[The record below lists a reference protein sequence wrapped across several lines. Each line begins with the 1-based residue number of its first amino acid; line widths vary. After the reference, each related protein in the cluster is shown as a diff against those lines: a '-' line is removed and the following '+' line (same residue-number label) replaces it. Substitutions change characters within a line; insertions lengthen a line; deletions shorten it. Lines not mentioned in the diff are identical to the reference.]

1 MYSSI
6 QKKSPLVQ
14 KWPSFVLFSLLLE
27 KNRER
32 LYDCSRC
39 VVVYFHQKFYHK
51 VRSIVMSKHTELD
64 CRPLHLLF
72 HNELKYTYS
81 QKIHFGKKLIF
92 LKSFWVKVKYPG
104 YTLLG
109 WLHNYHKAFI
119 FYLDILKWNI
129 FSLKN
134 VNFSKQCL
142 VLPKWTFSH
151 VLVHSVFICWLCFQT
166 VGICR

>member
-39 VVVYFHQKFYHK
+39 VVYSVLYFHQKFYHK

-72 HNELKYTYS
+72 HNELKYS
-81 QKIHFGKKLIF
+81 QKNP
-92 LKSFWVKVKYPG
+92 FWQK
-104 YTLLG
+104 
-109 WLHNYHKAFI
+109 I
-119 FYLDILKWNI
+119 NI
-129 FSLKN
+129 FEIIFESKLKTQSLSTIIPETKFN
-134 VNFSKQCL
+134 ILSNSALSCL
-142 VLPKWTFSH
+142 GKWTFSPY
-151 VLVHSVFICWLCFQT
+151 LSS
-166 VGICR
+166 

>member
-72 HNELKYTYS
+72 HNELKYTQKNPFW
-81 QKIHFGKKLIF
+81 QKINVFEIIFESKLKIQ
-92 LKSFWVKVKYPG
+92 S
-104 YTLLG
+104 LG
-109 WLHNYHKAFI
+109 TIIPETKFN
-119 FYLDILKWNI
+119 ILSN
-129 FSLKN
+129 SAL
-134 VNFSKQCL
+134 SCL
-142 VLPKWTFSH
+142 GKWTFSPY
-151 VLVHSVFICWLCFQT
+151 LSS
-166 VGICR
+166 